1 MRLNIKNM
9 IIRTLV
15 EGHFCLRSM
24 ALRSATGVAAAMLL
38 AAGVASAQTYPAR
51 TIRVVSG
58 AAGGAADI
66 GARIIANG
74 ISGPLGQQIIIDNRG
89 GGTVPA
95 DLVSKAPADGYTL
108 LYASSGMWLAP
119 FLRDKLS
126 YDPVKDFAP
135 VTLATTAPNV
145 LVVHPSVKANS
156 VQELIALLK
165 ANPGRLNYAAS
176 NIGGAA
182 HLAGELF
189 KSMAGVDIVT
199 IPYKGGGPA
208 NLALISGEVQLMFAT
223 AGGVLPFIKAGKVR
237 ALAVSTPKPTPLFP
251 DLPTIAAAGGLQGY
265 EIRSSNGLLAPAK
278 TPEPIV
284 RRLYQEIAQFMKQ
297 PAIQKRFFDEGADA
311 LASTPEEFA
320 AVIRSDMTV
329 LGKVIKDAGIREE

>member
-1 MRLNIKNM
+1 MRFNVKNM
-9 IIRTLV
+9 IMSISVKCQSGLKPV
-15 EGHFCLRSM
+15 
-24 ALRSATGVAAAMLL
+24 ALRSVTAAMLF
-38 AAGVASAQTYPAR
+38 AAGIAGAQTYPVKPVRIVA
-51 TIRVVSG
+51 G
-58 AAGGAADI
+58 AAAGAADI

-74 ISGPLGQQIIIDNRG
+74 ITGSLGQQIIIDNRG

-95 DLVSKAPADGYTL
+95 DLVAKAPADGYTL

-119 FLRDKLS
+119 FLRDNLS

-156 VQELIALLK
+156 VKELIALLK
-165 ANPGRLNYAAS
+165 ANPGKLNYAAS

-199 IPYKGGGPA
+199 VPYKGGGPA
-208 NLALISGEVQLMFAT
+208 NLGLISGEVQLMFAT
-223 AGGVLPFIKAGKVR
+223 SGGVLPFIKAGKVQ

-251 DLPTIAAAGGLQGY
+251 ELPTIAAAGGLPGY

-284 RRLYQEIAQFMKQ
+284 RRLYQEVVQFMKQ
-297 PAIQKRFFDEGADA
+297 PAVQKKFFDEGADA

-320 AVIRSDMTV
+320 AVIRSDMAV

>member
-1 MRLNIKNM
+1 MRFNVKNM
-9 IIRTLV
+9 IMSISVKCQSGLKPV
-15 EGHFCLRSM
+15 
-24 ALRSATGVAAAMLL
+24 ALRSVTAAMLF
-38 AAGVASAQTYPAR
+38 AAGIAGAQTYPVKPVRIVA
-51 TIRVVSG
+51 G
-58 AAGGAADI
+58 AAAGAADI

-74 ISGPLGQQIIIDNRG
+74 ITGSLGQQIIIDNRG

-95 DLVSKAPADGYTL
+95 DLVAKAPADGYTL

-119 FLRDKLS
+119 FLRDNLS

-145 LVVHPSVKANS
+145 LVVHPSVKAGS
-156 VQELIALLK
+156 VKELIALLK
-165 ANPGRLNYAAS
+165 ANPGKLNYAAS

-199 IPYKGGGPA
+199 VPYKGGGPA
-208 NLALISGEVQLMFAT
+208 NLGLISGEVQLMFAT
-223 AGGVLPFIKAGKVR
+223 SGGVLPFIKAGKVR

-251 DLPTIAAAGGLQGY
+251 ELPTIAAAGGLPGY

-284 RRLYQEIAQFMKQ
+284 RRLYQEVVQFMKQ
-297 PAIQKRFFDEGADA
+297 PAVQKKFFDEGADA

-320 AVIRSDMTV
+320 AVIRSDMAV
-329 LGKVIKDAGIREE
+329 LGKVIKVAGIRED

>member
-1 MRLNIKNM
+1 
-9 IIRTLV
+9 
-15 EGHFCLRSM
+15 M

-74 ISGPLGQQIIIDNRG
+74 ISGPLGQQIIIENRG

>member
-1 MRLNIKNM
+1 
-9 IIRTLV
+9 
-15 EGHFCLRSM
+15 
-24 ALRSATGVAAAMLL
+24 
-38 AAGVASAQTYPAR
+38 
-51 TIRVVSG
+51 
-58 AAGGAADI
+58 
-66 GARIIANG
+66 
-74 ISGPLGQQIIIDNRG
+74 
-89 GGTVPA
+89 
-95 DLVSKAPADGYTL
+95 
-108 LYASSGMWLAP
+108 
-119 FLRDKLS
+119 
-126 YDPVKDFAP
+126 
-135 VTLATTAPNV
+135 
-145 LVVHPSVKANS
+145 
-156 VQELIALLK
+156 
-165 ANPGRLNYAAS
+165 
-176 NIGGAA
+176 
-182 HLAGELF
+182 
-189 KSMAGVDIVT
+189 
-199 IPYKGGGPA
+199 
-208 NLALISGEVQLMFAT
+208 MFAT